1 MDIEFTIYGEPMGKQ
16 RPKVSV
22 RNGYP
27 HAYTPKETI
36 MYENKVLMFYK
47 DKIKDT
53 EYENKVIFDN
63 NQIVEMN
70 LVAYFSLTKQDFNK
84 KGLSKSGNYKI
95 NRKYCDK
102 KCDIDNIVKIVL
114 DALNG
119 ICYNDDKQVVKITAS
134 KVYTLE
140 QPRVEV
146 SFNEIKSTE
155 N

>member
-1 MDIEFTIYGEPMGKQ
+1 MDIEFVIYGEPMGKQ
-16 RPKVSV
+16 RPKVSM
-22 RNGYP
+22 RNGYA

-36 MYENKVLMFYK
+36 LYENKVLMFYK

-53 EYENKVIFDN
+53 EYEDKVIFDN

-70 LVAYFSLTKQDFNK
+70 LVAYFGLTKQDFGK
-84 KGLSKSGNYKI
+84 KGLSKNGQYKI
-95 NRKYCDK
+95 NRKYCNK

-146 SFNEIKSTE
+146 SFNEIKCTE

>member
-1 MDIEFTIYGEPMGKQ
+1 MDIEFVIYGEPIAKQ

-22 RNGYP
+22 RNGYA
-27 HAYTPKETI
+27 HAYTPKET
-36 MYENKVLMFYK
+36 MLYENKVLMFYREEVK
-47 DKIKDT
+47 GT
-53 EYENKVIFDN
+53 EYENKIPFEN
-63 NQIVEMN
+63 GKLVEMN
-70 LVAYFSLTKQDFNK
+70 LIAYFGLTKQDFGK
-84 KGLSKSGNYKI
+84 KGLNKSGKNKI

-102 KCDIDNIVKIVL
+102 KCDIDNVVKIVM

-146 SFNEIKSTE
+146 SFNEIKCTE